1 MGKVRAM
8 PQVEAPTDR
17 FLDRRRAVDWY
28 RSNRRRSAEIF
39 DLLSPDAYYDRP
51 IALRNP
57 IAFYEG
63 HLPAF
68 SVNTL
73 LKKGLGERGIDAG
86 FEVLFERGIDP
97 EDVSSVPGVAPRGWP
112 SRSEIQAYGRE
123 ADRLIFE
130 ALESKDVT
138 RADNPVLRRG
148 LAAYTILEHEEMHQE
163 TLLYMWHRL
172 PYEKKHA
179 PRGAPSPLL
188 GGEPPRERRRVRV
201 PAGRATLGARRDRIP
216 FGWDNEFDEVAVDV
230 SEFEIDVHD
239 VTNREF
245 LEFIAAGGY
254 DRDDLWSAEGREW
267 RVRNDVR
274 HPVFWERRGGEW
286 VWRGMFG
293 DVPLPPSW
301 PVFVSHAE
309 ASAYAKWRG
318 ARLPTEAE
326 FHRAAYGTPSGSER
340 SYPWGEELPD
350 ASRGNFDFARWDPAP
365 VGSFPAGASAWGVQ
379 DLLGNGWEWTS
390 TVFAPFP
397 GFEPMP
403 SYPVYSADFFD
414 GKHWVMK
421 GGSFATSKT
430 LLRRSLRNWF
440 RGNYP
445 YVYATFRTVAD

>member
-1 MGKVRAM
+1 M

-28 RSNRRRSAEIF
+28 LSNRRRSAEIF

-73 LKKGLGERGIDAG
+73 LKRGLGERGIDAG

-112 SRSEIQAYGRE
+112 SRSEIQTYGRG
-123 ADRLIFE
+123 ADRLILE

-163 TLLYMWHRL
+163 TLLYMWQRL
-172 PYEKKHA
+172 PYEKKHK

-201 PAGRATLGARRDRIP
+201 PSGRATLGARRDRIL
-216 FGWDNEFDEVAVDV
+216 FGWDNEFDEVAVEA

-254 DRDDLWSAEGREW
+254 DRDDLWSAEGWEW

-309 ASAYAKWRG
+309 ASAYGKWRG
-318 ARLPTEAE
+318 SRLPTEAE

>member
-1 MGKVRAM
+1 LTLITE
-8 PQVEAPTDR
+8 P
-17 FLDRRRAVDWY
+17 F
-28 RSNRRRSAEIF
+28 
-39 DLLSPDAYYDRP
+39 PDGVST
-51 IALRNP
+51 I
-57 IAFYEG
+57 
-63 HLPAF
+63 
-68 SVNTL
+68 
-73 LKKGLGERGIDAG
+73 RGG
-86 FEVLFERGIDP
+86 
-97 EDVSSVPGVAPRGWP
+97 GWP
-112 SRSEIQAYGRE
+112 SRSEIQTYGRG
-123 ADRLIFE
+123 ADRLILE
-130 ALESKDVT
+130 SLESKDVT

-172 PYEKKHA
+172 PYEKKRA
-179 PRGAPSPLL
+179 PRGAPTPPL

-201 PAGRATLGARRDRIP
+201 PAGRATLGARRDRIL
-216 FGWDNEFDEVAVDV
+216 FGWDNEFEEVAVEV

-245 LEFIAAGGY
+245 MEFIAAGGY
-254 DRDDLWSAEGREW
+254 DRDDLWSAEGWEW

-309 ASAYAKWRG
+309 ASAYAKWHG

-350 ASRGNFDFARWDPAP
+350 ASRGNFDFVRWDPAP

>member
-86 FEVLFERGIDP
+86 FEVIFERGIDP
-97 EDVSSVPGVAPRGWP
+97 EDVSSVPGVATRGWP

-123 ADRLIFE
+123 ADRLILE

-163 TLLYMWHRL
+163 TLLYMWQRL

-179 PRGAPSPLL
+179 PRGAPPPLL
-188 GGEPPRERRRVRV
+188 GGEPPRERRRVGV

-245 LEFIAAGGY
+245 LEFISAGGY
-254 DRDDLWSAEGREW
+254 DRDDLWSAEGWEW

-286 VWRGMFG
+286 AWRGMFG

-365 VGSFPAGASAWGVQ
+365 VGSFPAGASAWGVL